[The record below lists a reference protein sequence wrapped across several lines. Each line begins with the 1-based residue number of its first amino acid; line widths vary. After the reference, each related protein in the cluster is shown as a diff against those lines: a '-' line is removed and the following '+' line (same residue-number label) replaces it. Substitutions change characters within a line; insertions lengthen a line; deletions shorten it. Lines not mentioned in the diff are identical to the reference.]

1 MKASSENDSSVH
13 DPSLSMLLSIW
24 VPHTSIFFTLD
35 WLALTLLIC
44 PFAKTIY
51 LYSAKF
57 HQVLTSSVKN
67 VSL

>member
-1 MKASSENDSSVH
+1 MIQVYTILHYLATFHLGSSHLN
-13 DPSLSMLLSIW
+13 L
-24 VPHTSIFFTLD
+24 FTLD

-44 PFAKTIY
+44 PFAKTNY